1 MMWRLM
7 IILALLPIS
16 GDGPLNEAMKLFREG
31 RYQESIQEFVAARD
45 QYPSYSQQISYN
57 MGLAYQE
64 LGQTDLAR
72 DAFFQSLS
80 PLAPQTASRA
90 ANQIALQLLREGR
103 AREALSFFREALL
116 FDPEHENARYNYELL
131 ALRLGQNQPP
141 KKGSPPPSSDNNQPQ
156 PEDNRPTSLDPQMQ
170 QLLQKLEQRQ
180 RRAVPP
186 GDRKK
191 EIGGDTLTI
200 AEAYQVLELMRKQER
215 QYIQQ
220 LRKISS
226 ISAEREGRPG
236 W

>member
-1 MMWRLM
+1 MWRA
-7 IILALLPIS
+7 IFILALLPLG
-16 GDGPLNEAMKLFREG
+16 GDGPLNEAMRLFGEERF
-31 RYQESIQEFVAARD
+31 QESIQKLAEARD
-45 QYPSYSQQISYN
+45 KYPGFSHEIAYN

-64 LGQTDLAR
+64 LGEVGLAR
-72 DAFFQSLS
+72 DAFFQALS
-80 PLAPQTASRA
+80 PVAPQTASRA

-116 FDPEHENARYNYELL
+116 FDPEHEHARYNYELL

-141 KKGSPPPSSDNNQPQ
+141 RKGVPPPPSENNQSQ
-156 PEDNRPTSLDPQMQ
+156 PEDDRPASLDPQMQ
-170 QLLQKLEQRQ
+170 QLLKKLEQRQ
-180 RRAVPP
+180 RSAVPP
-186 GDRKK
+186 GDRKR

-215 QYIQQ
+215 QYVQQ